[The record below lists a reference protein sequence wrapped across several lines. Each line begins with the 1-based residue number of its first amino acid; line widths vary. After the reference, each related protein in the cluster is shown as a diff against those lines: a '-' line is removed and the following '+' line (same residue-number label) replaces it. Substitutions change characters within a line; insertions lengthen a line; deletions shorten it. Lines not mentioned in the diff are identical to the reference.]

1 MTRVCGIRNHVVIY
15 EEGKGLKESWIL
27 FLAPFEN
34 ESHERRFPRAVSLY
48 EEERKPLKVGW
59 RGSFQC
65 KALIFFV
72 WVSVPE
78 I

>member
-1 MTRVCGIRNHVVIY
+1 VVIY